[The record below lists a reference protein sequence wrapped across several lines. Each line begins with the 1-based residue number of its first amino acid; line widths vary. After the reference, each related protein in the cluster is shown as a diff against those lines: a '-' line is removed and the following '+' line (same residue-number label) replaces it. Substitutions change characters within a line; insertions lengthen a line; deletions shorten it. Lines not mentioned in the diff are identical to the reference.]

1 MITKVLTTKKIKVS
15 GKGQLIFTLPKDYL
29 KEIGVKTGDE
39 LVVEFLS
46 DKIEIH
52 NQRQQFK
59 KKIKNFKP
67 VSIGSKKQVDFS
79 SSHNDIY
86 D

>member
-1 MITKVLTTKKIKVS
+1 MSTRVLTTKKVKVS
-15 GKGQLIFTLPKDYL
+15 SKGQLIFTIPKDYL
-29 KEIGVKTGDE
+29 KEIDVKTGDE

-46 DKIEIH
+46 DKIQIH

-67 VSIGSKKQVDFS
+67 VTIGGNKKVDFS
-79 SSHNDIY
+79 STHNDIY